1 MQILHQVKN
10 RVASYSYQ
18 LIFLFMMILFTALTK
33 PPMLFDQFMWAEM
46 ATNYFKNAHLGFFE
60 QLMVTDYGY
69 LQFTQRFITY
79 IGHILQIPTNLIPY
93 FYNWSSLMMIF
104 LILAP
109 FISSRYEVIIREK
122 SLRLA
127 VVLIIFLIADF
138 ESINFISFSYF
149 GLFLLLI
156 ESIRLFWI
164 RKVVWY
170 DYLLPLLI
178 LSKPILLVFYPIF
191 FALLLLIRTKEFLFI
206 FIALSLLVILQMTT
220 AMDYIGNSA
229 LTSVN
234 SSININGQTLMNA
247 LALLFS
253 SFAKVIF
260 FEFIH
265 NYYVAL
271 ILGFAVSIYLFKNF
285 NYENRINLLIIL
297 SATFGGILFNS
308 LVLNNWQQPDEMF
321 DKRLFRQNIFIYMNY
336 ILLIAIT
343 VSNFK
348 SFTFFARF
356 KSINKH
362 KPWIL
367 FLSFLILSL
376 LLPMHIYKNGYKINN
391 PKLSAS
397 NGWENF
403 SNSNLSEYCYSI
415 NPAGWLFSNTN
426 CKIYRNPELIDHR
439 ITKFSFSKNKS
450 NNIKIRI
457 PSNSLPKEL
466 IAFSLSIKLDD
477 KKNIYRKDKIA
488 CELNIYDANNN
499 LIINRSSIFMMRSGM
514 GNVEFNFEPI
524 LSENPDY
531 FFELICD
538 KEFYYDDAGI
548 EKTNFLILGRP

>member
-1 MQILHQVKN
+1 MQILLQAKN
-10 RVASYSYQ
+10 RVASYSYE
-18 LIFLFMMILFTALTK
+18 LIFLLTMILFTALTK

-46 ATNYFKNAHLGFFE
+46 ATNYFKNAHLGFFD

-79 IGHILQIPTNLIPY
+79 IGHILQIPTSLIPY

-104 LILAP
+104 LILVP

-138 ESINFISFSYF
+138 ESINFISFNYF

-156 ESIRLFWI
+156 ESIRLFWT

-170 DYLLPLLI
+170 DYLLPFLF

-206 FIALSLLVILQMTT
+206 FITSSLLVCLQITT
-220 AMDYIGNSA
+220 AMDYIVNSSLA
-229 LTSVN
+229 SVN
-234 SSININGQTLMNA
+234 SSININGLTLMNA
-247 LALLFS
+247 SALLFS
-253 SFAKVIF
+253 SFAKVVF

-271 ILGFAVSIYLFKNF
+271 ILGFAAIIYLFKNF

-297 SATFGGILFNS
+297 SATFGGIFFNS

-321 DKRLFRQNIFIYMNY
+321 DKRLSRQNIFIYMNN
-336 ILLIAIT
+336 ILLIGIF

-348 SFTFFARF
+348 SFEFFSRF
-356 KSINKH
+356 KFFYKF
-362 KPWIL
+362 KPWVL
-367 FLSFLILSL
+367 LLAFLTLSL
-376 LLPMHIYKNGYKINN
+376 LLPKHLYKNGYKINN
-391 PKLSAS
+391 LKLSGYY
-397 NGWENF
+397 GWENF
-403 SNSNLSEYCYSI
+403 SNSNLSEYCYLI

-426 CKIYRNPELIDHR
+426 CKIYRNSELIDHR

-457 PSNSLPKEL
+457 PSNSLPKQL